1 MYYYK
6 NYFLSFKNKKNYNF
20 FLNKMNFID
29 SMPSPLNEIH
39 NNGMDKSNLSTMQ
52 LEEDNNDF
60 DNL

>member
-1 MYYYK
+1 
-6 NYFLSFKNKKNYNF
+6 
-20 FLNKMNFID
+20 MNFID